1 MIIFYEDIV
10 DDPEAVC
17 KRLFDVCKL
26 NPDFIPLALEAL
38 KADSQRGLFVTRGKK
53 PSVPKNDED
62 CANAM
67 FAECRLPIT
76 WEMSSQE
83 FRKFILSGT
92 YELQA
97 YEKSCTL

>member
-10 DDPEAVC
+10 DNPEAVC

-26 NPDFIPLALEAL
+26 KTDYIPLALEAL
-38 KADSQRGLFVTRGKK
+38 KSDSQKGLFVTRGKK
-53 PSVPKNDED
+53 PSAPKSDVD

-67 FAECRLPIT
+67 FAECRIPIT
-76 WEMSSQE
+76 CEMSSQE

-97 YEKSCTL
+97 YENGCTL